1 MAITTHKEAVKE
13 ASELLSGTVQ
23 GLSEMLQHPELQ
35 GLKRRLISQINKA
48 KAHLQGAAGIYTPNA
63 NMQEVN
69 EIISGFQPL
78 ESVGGEPLARVM
90 PVNADDLDVKQEAK
104 DRFIL
109 KRDDLFLRFPELG
122 ANHIFSLMKEPDG
135 TILIRSVAKMA
146 GLPDFRERE
155 IDVEFISEVQKLI
168 TGQLEVSEAMK
179 QAEGE
184 AAINTDQDDQEGA
197 EEGDEDNVQTGA
209 PSYAHLTGK
218 GKAKPAPAPKKT
230 GGK

>member
-1 MAITTHKEAVKE
+1 MAITNHKEAVKE
-13 ASELLSGTVQ
+13 AADLLSGTTK

-48 KAHLQGAAGIYTPNA
+48 SAHLQGAAGIYTPNA
-63 NMQEVN
+63 NMVEVN
-69 EIISGFQPL
+69 EIISTFQPL

-104 DRFIL
+104 ERFIQ
-109 KRDDLFLRFPELG
+109 KRDDLFLRFPDMVITQ
-122 ANHIFSLMKEPDG
+122 IFALMNEPDG
-135 TILIRSVAKMA
+135 QILIRSVAKMA

-155 IDVEFISEVQKLI
+155 IDVEFIDAVQKLI
-168 TGQLEVSEAMK
+168 SGQLEVNEAMK

-184 AAINTDQDDQEGA
+184 AAITTDQEADQDEVA
-197 EEGDEDNVQTGA
+197 EDEDNVQTGA

-218 GKAKPAPAPKKT
+218 GKGKPAPGKKT